1 MSLALDRVKGVAG
14 VGHPFYIA
22 PPPRSERVP
31 VTIVDTHCHTGIHK
45 YEPVEALLF
54 HMERA
59 GVDKAVLIQHAG
71 ETDNGYH
78 IECLDRHPGRF
89 VSAMVVEPEDDG
101 SKIRAWAERG
111 IIGIRLPIASRA
123 QAADPLAQW
132 RTAAEL
138 DLVVSAQSTPAAL
151 LSEDFAEVLAKFP
164 ELSIVIEHLAGVG
177 NDAAPPYEDF
187 TRVLALA
194 EYPNLSIKLPGFGEF
209 CALPHPFRDVP
220 PLAEMAIDAFGPSRV
235 MWGSDW
241 PVCLLAADYNT
252 VLDIALDA
260 MGSMSDKDRHRF
272 LSGSA
277 SEFYR
282 ISK

>member
-1 MSLALDRVKGVAG
+1 M
-14 VGHPFYIA
+14 
-22 PPPRSERVP
+22 
-31 VTIVDTHCHTGIHK
+31 TIVDTHCHTGIHK

-138 DLVVSAQSTPAAL
+138 DLVVSAPSTPGAL
-151 LSEDFAEVLAKFP
+151 LSEDFAEILAKFP
-164 ELSIVIEHLAGVG
+164 QLSIVIEHLAGVG
-177 NDAAPPYEDF
+177 HDADPPYEEY
-187 TRVLALA
+187 TRALALA

-209 CALPHPFRDVP
+209 CALPHPFAEVP

-241 PVCLLAADYNT
+241 PPVSSREGYDHSLSFANDYLSSLSEDERAWIFGET
-252 VLDIALDA
+252 ALEVW
-260 MGSMSDKDRHRF
+260 RF
-272 LSGSA
+272 
-277 SEFYR
+277 
-282 ISK
+282 